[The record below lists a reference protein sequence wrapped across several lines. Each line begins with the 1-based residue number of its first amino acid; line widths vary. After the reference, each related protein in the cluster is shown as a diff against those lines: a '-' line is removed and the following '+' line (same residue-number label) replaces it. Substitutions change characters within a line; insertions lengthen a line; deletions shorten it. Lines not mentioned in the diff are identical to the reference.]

1 MNTQK
6 NILALHSTVA
16 KHSTLAMDIDIATT
30 VGFDA
35 LEIYGGKLE
44 AYLAAGY
51 SELELKALLKDVP
64 VTGIGYLRDIERQGA
79 ERDDLLKEAERLFQ
93 LANRV
98 GAKGVQVLTGPINV
112 QAVIDYQQHGRSAH
126 YSGLLGLGE
135 AEQYG
140 LTAKNLAVLADL
152 AKQYGVLLYLEAL
165 SWTPLN
171 TLDHQLQLIDR
182 TERDNVKMVIDY
194 WHCFTSGVKP
204 QDIAR
209 MNKDLIYGVHVCDS
223 LPFEGGIPN
232 EEVLRDVPTGSGTLN
247 LLEWT
252 SAVRA
257 TGYEGW
263 WSCELFCKKQQ
274 QQNSYEVAKDL
285 KTLLTRLVGL

>member
-1 MNTQK
+1 MHTQN

-16 KHSTLAMDIDIATT
+16 KHSTLAIDIDIAKT

-35 LEIYGGKLE
+35 LEIYSGKLE
-44 AYLAAGY
+44 AYLLAGH
-51 SELELKALLKDVP
+51 SELELKTLLSKTH

-93 LANRV
+93 LANLA

-112 QAVIDYQQHGRSAH
+112 QAVIDFKMHGTSAH
-126 YSGLLGLGE
+126 YSGLLGHDE
-135 AEQYG
+135 AEQLA
-140 LTAKNLAVLADL
+140 LTASNLAQLADL
-152 AKQYGVLLYLEAL
+152 AKQYDVLLYLEAL

-171 TLDHQLQLIDR
+171 TLAHQLQLIDR
-182 TERDNVKMVIDY
+182 TERNNVKMVIDY

-204 QDIAR
+204 EDIAR
-209 MNKDLIYGVHVCDS
+209 MDRDVIYGVHVCDS
-223 LPFEGGIPN
+223 LPFAGGIPN
-232 EEVLRDVPTGSGTLN
+232 EEILRDIPTGSGVLN
-247 LLEWT
+247 LAEWT
-252 SAVRA
+252 AAVKA
-257 TGYEGW
+257 TGYDGW

-285 KTLLTRLVGL
+285 KALLVSLVGR

>member
-1 MNTQK
+1 MNTK
-6 NILALHSTVA
+6 NNILALHSTVA
-16 KHSTLAMDIDIATT
+16 KHSTLAMDIDIAKA

-35 LEIYGGKLE
+35 LEINSAKLE
-44 AYLAAGY
+44 AWLQAGY
-51 SELELKALLKDVP
+51 SEPELKHLLKDVP

-93 LANRV
+93 LANLA

-112 QAVIDYQQHGRSAH
+112 QAVIDFQQHGKSPF
-126 YSGLLGLGE
+126 YSGLLGSDE
-135 AEQYG
+135 ATQYV
-140 LTAKNLAVLADL
+140 LTAKNLALLADL
-152 AKQYGVLLYLEAL
+152 AKQYDVLLYLEAL

-171 TLDHQLQLIDR
+171 SLDHQLQLIDR
-182 TERDNVKMVIDY
+182 TERDNVRMVIDY
-194 WHCFTSGVKP
+194 WHCFTSGVQP

-232 EEVLRDVPTGSGTLN
+232 EEILRDVPTGSGVLN
-247 LLEWT
+247 LAEWT
-252 SAVRA
+252 AAVKA
-257 TGYEGW
+257 TGYQGW

-274 QQNSYEVAKDL
+274 QQNSYEVAKEL
-285 KTLLTRLVGL
+285 KSLLTRLVGQ

>member
-1 MNTQK
+1 MDTQK

-16 KHSTLAMDIDIATT
+16 KHSTLAMDIDIANA

-35 LEIYGGKLE
+35 LEIYSGKLE
-44 AYLAAGY
+44 AYLQAGY
-51 SELELKALLKDVP
+51 SEPELKALLKNVH

-93 LANRV
+93 LANLA

-112 QAVIDYQQHGRSAH
+112 QAVIDYQKHGKSAH
-126 YSGLLGLGE
+126 YTGLLGLDE
-135 AEQYG
+135 AEQYA
-140 LTAKNLAVLADL
+140 LTAKNLAALADL
-152 AKQYGVLLYLEAL
+152 AKQYDVLLYLEAL

-171 TLDHQLQLIDR
+171 TLEHQQQLIDR
-182 TERDNVKMVIDY
+182 TERNNVKMVIDY

-204 QDIAR
+204 EDIAK
-209 MNKDLIYGVHVCDS
+209 MNKDVIYGVHVCDS
-223 LPFEGGIPN
+223 LPFDGGIPD
-232 EEVLRDVPTGSGTLN
+232 EEVLRDIPTGGGILN
-247 LLEWT
+247 LAEWT
-252 SAVRA
+252 AAVKA
-257 TGYEGW
+257 TGYDGW

-285 KTLLTRLVGL
+285 KALLTRLVGR

>member
-1 MNTQK
+1 MQTQ
-6 NILALHSTVA
+6 NYILALHSTVA
-16 KHSTLAMDIDIATT
+16 KHSTLAMDIDIAKT

-35 LEIYGGKLE
+35 LEINSAKLE
-44 AYLAAGY
+44 AWLQAGY
-51 SELELKALLKDVP
+51 SEPELKNLLKDVP

-79 ERDDLLKEAERLFQ
+79 ERDVLLKEAERLFQ
-93 LANRV
+93 LANLA

-112 QAVIDYQQHGRSAH
+112 QAVIDFQKHGKSAC
-126 YSGLLGLGE
+126 YSGLLGFDE
-135 AEQYG
+135 ETQYD
-140 LTAKNLAVLADL
+140 LTAKNLALLADL
-152 AKQYGVLLYLEAL
+152 AKQYDVLLYLEAL

-171 TLDHQLQLIDR
+171 SLDNQLQLIDR
-182 TERDNVKMVIDY
+182 AERDNVKMVIDY

-232 EEVLRDVPTGSGTLN
+232 EEILRDVPTGSGVLD
-247 LLEWT
+247 LAEWT
-252 SAVRA
+252 AAVKA

-274 QQNSYEVAKDL
+274 QENSYEVAQEL
-285 KTLLTRLVGL
+285 KSLLTRLVGQ

>member
-1 MNTQK
+1 MQTQN

-16 KHSTLAMDIDIATT
+16 KHSTLAMDIDIART

-35 LEIYGGKLE
+35 LEINSAKLE
-44 AYLAAGY
+44 SWLQAGY
-51 SELELKALLKDVP
+51 SEPELKNLLKDVP

-79 ERDDLLKEAERLFQ
+79 ERGELLKEAERLFQ
-93 LANRV
+93 LASLA

-112 QAVIDYQQHGRSAH
+112 QAVIDFQKHGKSTY
-126 YSGLLGLGE
+126 YSGLLGFDV
-135 AEQYG
+135 ATQYA
-140 LTAKNLAVLADL
+140 LTAKNLAQLADL
-152 AKQYGVLLYLEAL
+152 AKQYDLLLYLEAL

-171 TLDHQLQLIDR
+171 SLDHQLQLIDR

-232 EEVLRDVPTGSGTLN
+232 EDILRDVPTGSGVLDLT
-247 LLEWT
+247 EWT
-252 SAVRA
+252 AAVKA

-274 QQNSYEVAKDL
+274 QQNSYEVAKEL
-285 KTLLTRLVGL
+285 KSLLTRLVGQ

>member
-30 VGFDA
+30 LGFDA

-112 QAVIDYQQHGRSAH
+112 QAVIDYQQQGRSAH

-135 AEQYG
+135 AEQYA
-140 LTAKNLAVLADL
+140 LTAKNLAVLADM

-182 TERDNVKMVIDY
+182 TDRDNVKMVIDY

>member
-1 MNTQK
+1 MNSQN

-16 KHSTLAMDIDIATT
+16 KHSTLAMDIDIAKA

-35 LEIYGGKLE
+35 LEIYSGKLE
-44 AYLAAGY
+44 AYLQAGY
-51 SELELKALLKDVP
+51 SEPELQALLKDIP

-79 ERDDLLKEAERLFQ
+79 ELDDLLKEAERLFH
-93 LANRV
+93 LAQRV

-112 QAVIDYQQHGRSAH
+112 QAVIDYQQHGKSAY
-126 YSGLLGLGE
+126 YSGLLGLDE
-135 AEQYG
+135 SEQYA
-140 LTAKNLAVLADL
+140 LTVRNLALLADL
-152 AKQYGVLLYLEAL
+152 AKQYDVLLYLEAL

-171 TLDHQLQLIDR
+171 TLEHQLQLIDR

-204 QDIAR
+204 EAIAR
-209 MNKDLIYGVHVCDS
+209 MNKDVIYGVHVCDS
-223 LPFEGGIPN
+223 LPFDGGIPN
-232 EEVLRDVPTGSGTLN
+232 EEILRDIPTGKGILN
-247 LLEWT
+247 LAEWT
-252 SAVRA
+252 AAVKA
-257 TGYEGW
+257 TCYDGW

-285 KTLLTRLVGL
+285 KALLTRLVSG

>member
-1 MNTQK
+1 MQTQN

-16 KHSTLAMDIDIATT
+16 KHSTLAMDIDIART

-35 LEIYGGKLE
+35 LEINSAKLE
-44 AYLAAGY
+44 SWLQAGY
-51 SELELKALLKDVP
+51 SEPELKNLLKDVP

-79 ERDDLLKEAERLFQ
+79 ERGELLKEAERLFQ
-93 LANRV
+93 LASLA

-112 QAVIDYQQHGRSAH
+112 QAVIDFQKYGKSTY
-126 YSGLLGLGE
+126 YSGLLGFDE
-135 AEQYG
+135 ATQYD
-140 LTAKNLAVLADL
+140 LTAKNLAQLADL
-152 AKQYGVLLYLEAL
+152 AKQYDLLLYLEAL

-171 TLDHQLQLIDR
+171 SLDHQLQLIDR

-232 EEVLRDVPTGSGTLN
+232 EDILRDVPTGSGVLDLT
-247 LLEWT
+247 EWT
-252 SAVRA
+252 AAVKA

-274 QQNSYEVAKDL
+274 QQNSYEVAKEL
-285 KTLLTRLVGL
+285 KSLLTRLVGQ

>member
-6 NILALHSTVA
+6 NTLVLHSTVA
-16 KHSTLAMDIDIATT
+16 RHSTLAMDIDIATT

-51 SELELKALLKDVP
+51 SELELKALLKDMP

-79 ERDDLLKEAERLFQ
+79 ERDELLKEAERLFQ
-93 LANRV
+93 LANWV

-135 AEQYG
+135 AEQYA

-171 TLDHQLQLIDR
+171 TLAHQLRLIDL
-182 TERDNVKMVIDY
+182 TERDNVRMVIDY

-204 QDIAR
+204 PDVAR

-232 EEVLRDVPTGSGTLN
+232 EEILRDVPTGSGILD

-257 TGYEGW
+257 TGYDGW